1 MGAWGIKPFEND
13 AASDW
18 FHKILNNNYNEIFKI
33 TFKIEDENYIEVE
46 KASKIVAASE
56 ILAKI
61 ISKSKTLP
69 NQIKKQIFET
79 ANLEKLAKD
88 AIKALNFVQSD
99 KSELNEL
106 WQETNDY
113 DTWKSI
119 NKVFLN
125 VFDNYLKNKKTSEFD
140 EKLNKIYSKITK
152 KEPTQEEIR
161 KIIEQRY
168 KEKNIDVDFKLYPS
182 PFGKKKDRNYFVL
195 KGNEVKL
202 LALLHKTTVVPDE
215 LIAKFDDK
223 LPAEIKELLNK
234 DEMYLIEG
242 NHHIGFDYSLQ
253 KSGFSEYPTELKANT
268 KYYARC
274 FIGDFN
280 DLNYVK
286 LSILNYLER
295 VKLTW

>member
-18 FHKILNNNYNEIFKI
+18 FHKILNNSNNEIFKI
-33 TFKIEDENYIEVE
+33 TFKIENEDYIEVD
-46 KASKIVAASE
+46 KASIIVAASE

-61 ISKSKTLP
+61 INKSKTLP
-69 NQIKKQIFET
+69 NQIKNQIFET

-106 WQETNDY
+106 WQETDDY
-113 DTWKSI
+113 DIWKSI

-125 VFDNYLKNKKTSEFD
+125 VFDNYLKNKEISGFD

-152 KEPTQEEIR
+152 KEPSKEEIR

-168 KEKNIDVDFKLYPS
+168 KEKNIDVDFKLYSS

-195 KGNEVKL
+195 KGEEVKL

-223 LPAEIKELLNK
+223 LPQEIQQLLDK

-242 NHHIGFDYSLQ
+242 NQHIGLKFKLVKKGYSE
-253 KSGFSEYPTELKANT
+253 FPTELKENT
-268 KYYARC
+268 KYYASC

-286 LSILNYLER
+286 LNSLDMLER
-295 VKLTW
+295 KNLTW